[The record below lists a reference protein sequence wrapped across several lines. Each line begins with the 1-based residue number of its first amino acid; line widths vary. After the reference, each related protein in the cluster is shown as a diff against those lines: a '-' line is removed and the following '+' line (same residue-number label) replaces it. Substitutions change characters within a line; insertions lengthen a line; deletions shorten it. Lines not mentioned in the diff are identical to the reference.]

1 MSEELLKIAD
11 GLLAVSE
18 GVRALAGK
26 AHSCNCSKNQ
36 EEGRVQK
43 DEESGNEKS
52 QEKQEDAVTIEQVR
66 AVMASKSQDGKTQQ
80 VKALIQKYGADKL
93 SGYSRRNMQ
102 ICFVMQR
109 LFNGTAC
116 DIIRICLQTMDE
128 LYPICIV
135 GEAVCGRGK
144 YLRSGG
150 NCCPCSCRA

>member
-36 EEGRVQK
+36 EEERGQK

-52 QEKQEDAVTIEQVR
+52 QEKQENAVTIEQVR
-66 AVMASKSQDGKTQQ
+66 AVMASKTQQ

-93 SGYSRRNMQ
+93 SGVQ
-102 ICFVMQR
+102 P
-109 LFNGTAC
+109 
-116 DIIRICLQTMDE
+116 E
-128 LYPICIV
+128 
-135 GEAVCGRGK
+135 K
-144 YLRSGG
+144 YADLLRD
-150 NCCPCSCRA
+150 AKAL

>member
-36 EEGRVQK
+36 EE
-43 DEESGNEKS
+43 ESGNEKS
-52 QEKQEDAVTIEQVR
+52 QEKQENAVTIEQVR

-93 SGYSRRNMQ
+93 SGVQ
-102 ICFVMQR
+102 P
-109 LFNGTAC
+109 
-116 DIIRICLQTMDE
+116 E
-128 LYPICIV
+128 
-135 GEAVCGRGK
+135 K
-144 YLRSGG
+144 YADLLRD
-150 NCCPCSCRA
+150 AKAL

>member
-36 EEGRVQK
+36 EEGRGQK

-80 VKALIQKYGADKL
+80 VKALIQKYGVDKL
-93 SGYSRRNMQ
+93 SGVQ
-102 ICFVMQR
+102 P
-109 LFNGTAC
+109 
-116 DIIRICLQTMDE
+116 E
-128 LYPICIV
+128 
-135 GEAVCGRGK
+135 K
-144 YLRSGG
+144 YADLLRD
-150 NCCPCSCRA
+150 AKAL

>member
-1 MSEELLKIAD
+1 MKACVWKLRKLTMQEFPSGILRSKTENLWKGAVYERGIVENCRW
-11 GLLAVSE
+11 LLAVSE

-93 SGYSRRNMQ
+93 SGVQ
-102 ICFVMQR
+102 P
-109 LFNGTAC
+109 
-116 DIIRICLQTMDE
+116 E
-128 LYPICIV
+128 
-135 GEAVCGRGK
+135 K
-144 YLRSGG
+144 YADLLRD
-150 NCCPCSCRA
+150 AKAL

>member
-66 AVMASKSQDGKTQQ
+66 AVMAIQRQEMESRQGK
-80 VKALIQKYGADKL
+80 
-93 SGYSRRNMQ
+93 R
-102 ICFVMQR
+102 
-109 LFNGTAC
+109 
-116 DIIRICLQTMDE
+116 
-128 LYPICIV
+128 
-135 GEAVCGRGK
+135 
-144 YLRSGG
+144 
-150 NCCPCSCRA
+150 

>member
-26 AHSCNCSKNQ
+26 AHSCKCSKNQ
-36 EEGRVQK
+36 EEERGQK

-52 QEKQEDAVTIEQVR
+52 QEKQENAVTIEQVR

-93 SGYSRRNMQ
+93 SG
-102 ICFVMQR
+102 VHP
-109 LFNGTAC
+109 
-116 DIIRICLQTMDE
+116 E
-128 LYPICIV
+128 
-135 GEAVCGRGK
+135 K
-144 YLRSGG
+144 YADLLRD
-150 NCCPCSCRA
+150 AKAL

>member
-1 MSEELLKIAD
+1 MLVCGNGGSAADSEHIVGELMKGFHLSRKLTAEDEKAFSDLPDGLKIAD

-36 EEGRVQK
+36 EEGRGQK

-52 QEKQEDAVTIEQVR
+52 QEKQEDDVTIEQVR

-93 SGYSRRNMQ
+93 SGVQ
-102 ICFVMQR
+102 P
-109 LFNGTAC
+109 
-116 DIIRICLQTMDE
+116 E
-128 LYPICIV
+128 
-135 GEAVCGRGK
+135 K
-144 YLRSGG
+144 YADLLRD
-150 NCCPCSCRA
+150 AKAL

>member
-1 MSEELLKIAD
+1 MKACVWKLRKLTMQEFPSGILRSKTENLWK
-11 GLLAVSE
+11 GAVYERGIVENCRWSF
-18 GVRALAGK
+18 GGFGRSPCLAGK

-93 SGYSRRNMQ
+93 SGVQ
-102 ICFVMQR
+102 P
-109 LFNGTAC
+109 
-116 DIIRICLQTMDE
+116 E
-128 LYPICIV
+128 
-135 GEAVCGRGK
+135 K
-144 YLRSGG
+144 YADLLRD
-150 NCCPCSCRA
+150 AKAL

>member
-18 GVRALAGK
+18 GVRALVGK
-26 AHSCNCSKNQ
+26 AYSCNCSKNQ
-36 EEGRVQK
+36 EEGRGQK

-93 SGYSRRNMQ
+93 SGVQS
-102 ICFVMQR
+102 
-109 LFNGTAC
+109 
-116 DIIRICLQTMDE
+116 E
-128 LYPICIV
+128 
-135 GEAVCGRGK
+135 K
-144 YLRSGG
+144 YADLLRD
-150 NCCPCSCRA
+150 AKAL

>member
-36 EEGRVQK
+36 EEGRGQK

-52 QEKQEDAVTIEQVR
+52 QEKQENAVT
-66 AVMASKSQDGKTQQ
+66 KSQDGKTQQ

-93 SGYSRRNMQ
+93 SGVQ
-102 ICFVMQR
+102 P
-109 LFNGTAC
+109 
-116 DIIRICLQTMDE
+116 E
-128 LYPICIV
+128 
-135 GEAVCGRGK
+135 K
-144 YLRSGG
+144 YADLLRD
-150 NCCPCSCRA
+150 AKAL